1 MYKSIVALAF
11 LFACGPKVTIENFDS
26 PSWKNDFDGCQAERI
41 DQVKTVVSQQELLL
55 SKSESQLRSVF
66 GAPDNTQLYTRNQ
79 KFYIYYTTPG
89 PDCDVKGDS
98 TTYLSIRFNA
108 VGLSSEIIHFK
119 VKKDAKPGGRDDE

>member
-26 PSWKNDFDGCQAERI
+26 KGWKNDLDGCLSERI
-41 DQVKTVVSQQELLL
+41 DQVRSVVLQQELLL
-55 SKSESQLRSVF
+55 SKSESELRSLL

-89 PDCDVKGDS
+89 PDCNVKGDS

-119 VKKDAKPGGRDDE
+119 AKKTD